1 MSKILSRS
9 VIVQSINSIT
19 RYVDIVK
26 FVLSDLKGALG
37 MILLLI
43 PTIMALFPGLIA
55 LYDPWVPTGKP
66 FEPPSIYHPLG
77 TNDVGQDIFSELV
90 YGARISLLVG
100 VTSALLTVFIGLT
113 FGVLAGYKR
122 GVLDELIMAITDV
135 MLLLPALPLMALL
148 AVLLGPGYQN
158 IVIVIALFSWP
169 PVARMIRAQ
178 TLSVKENL
186 YVEAARAIGASS
198 LRIVLKYIIPQL
210 IPMLIAHTILRVS
223 GAMIAEASLSFLGLG
238 DPRTKSWGSMIYWAQ
253 RSGAIT
259 AGAFWWIVAPGIM
272 ITITV
277 LGLGLV
283 GYKLEEWANPRLRR

>member
-1 MSKILSRS
+1 
-9 VIVQSINSIT
+9 
-19 RYVDIVK
+19 VK

-113 FGVLAGYKR
+113 FGVLAGYKG

-238 DPRTKSWGSMIYWAQ
+238 DPRAKSWGSMIYWAQ

-259 AGAFWWIVAPGIM
+259 AEAFWWIVAPGIM

>member
-1 MSKILSRS
+1 MRKVLSRS
-9 VIVQSINSIT
+9 IT
-19 RYVDIVK
+19 IQPISLIIEYIGILK
-26 FVLSDLKGALG
+26 FVVSDFKGALG
-37 MILLLI
+37 LTLLI
-43 PTIMALFPGLIA
+43 IPTVMALFPGLIA
-55 LYDPWVPTGKP
+55 PYDPWIPTGKP
-66 FEPPSIYHPLG
+66 FEPPSFSHPLG

-100 VTSALLTVFIGLT
+100 VASALLTVLIGLT
-113 FGVLAGYKR
+113 LGVLAGYR
-122 GVLDELIMAITDV
+122 GGVLDELIMTVTDV

-148 AVLLGPGYQN
+148 AVFLGPGYQN
-158 IVIVIALFSWP
+158 IVIIIALFSWP

-198 LRIVLKYIIPQL
+198 LRIILKYIIPQL
-210 IPMLIAHTILRVS
+210 TPMLIAHTVLRVS

-238 DPRTKSWGSMIYWAQ
+238 DPRAKSWGSMIYWAQ

-259 AGAFWWIVAPGIM
+259 GGAFWWILAPGIM

-277 LGLGLV
+277 LGLGLI

>member
-26 FVLSDLKGALG
+26 LILSDLKGALG

-55 LYDPWVPTGKP
+55 PYDPWVPTGKP

-238 DPRTKSWGSMIYWAQ
+238 DPRAKSWGSMIYWAQ

>member
-113 FGVLAGYKR
+113 FGVLAGYKG

-238 DPRTKSWGSMIYWAQ
+238 DPRAKSWGSMIYWAQ